1 MTLVNR
7 LDGFQSIIE
16 SAKAQVSGSA
26 NTQLVVELTEVGA
39 FLKDMADL
47 ATALEMQ
54 ENITQSNPEILG
66 LTTLLSG
73 NIARVLKPA
82 LEAQTVQAAPAAIN
96 GTPANPALQAQFDA
110 GLQEIAKEDA
120 LTADIQ
126 RQIQEQQTQAQAQA
140 VQAPQP
146 QQVAYQ
152 QGQGWTPVA
161 QPYPAPAG
169 LPTQAEVQAHAQQ
182 APAAPAPAP
191 IGGQDLTAN
200 FRAQLAQAQPTAPV
214 APAAPVQGHPIAAT
228 EDPLT
233 ASIRAQVSGQA
244 APVAQ
249 PVQAQPVQPAAPTN
263 PVQDALQ
270 QAFDAGLK
278 EVRGQ

>member
-214 APAAPVQGHPIAAT
+214 APAAPVPVHPIAQT

-249 PVQAQPVQPAAPTN
+249 PAQAQPVQPAAPTN